1 MTYVEENTRKLE
13 ELKKLPYEELRIM
26 EKEILNNPN
35 STRADIINICVA
47 RGEKGVELG
56 LTCTI
61 DEVEREFKIGK
72 YKTRVGCERRFK
84 TDRRIY
90 IKRFY
95 ILCK

>member
-13 ELKKLPYEELRIM
+13 ELKKLPYEELYRM
-26 EKEILNNPN
+26 RKEIKSNPN

-56 LTCTI
+56 LTCTL

-72 YKTRVGCERRFK
+72 YKTRVGC
-84 TDRRIY
+84 
-90 IKRFY
+90 
-95 ILCK
+95 